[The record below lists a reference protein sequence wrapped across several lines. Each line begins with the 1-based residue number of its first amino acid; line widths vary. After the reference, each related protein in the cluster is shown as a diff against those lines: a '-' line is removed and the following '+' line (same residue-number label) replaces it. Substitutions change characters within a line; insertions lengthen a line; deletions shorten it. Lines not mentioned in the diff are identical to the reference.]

1 MNISQL
7 LEALKGTSTTLSVGE
22 KLFAGIS
29 VTILSMVVVI
39 IVLTLIAVLI
49 NLLQIER
56 HKSKDNND
64 VVITST
70 DTLNSQEIVE
80 NDTELISV
88 ITAAICASTG
98 NSIDNLIVK
107 KIIRNNNSQSAWQT
121 MTKNTT
127 K

>member
-7 LEALKGTSTTLSVGE
+7 LEALKGTSSALSVGE
-22 KLFAGIS
+22 KLLAGIS

-49 NLLQIER
+49 NILQIE
-56 HKSKDNND
+56 KPKPKDDND
-64 VVITST
+64 VIITPT
-70 DTLNSQEIVE
+70 DTFDSQKTVE
-80 NDTELISV
+80 NDTELVSV

>member
-7 LEALKGTSTTLSVGE
+7 LEALKGTSSSLSVGE
-22 KLFAGIS
+22 KLLAGIS

-49 NLLQIER
+49 NLLQMER
-56 HKSKDNND
+56 PKSKNDND
-64 VVITST
+64 IVITPT
-70 DTLNSQEIVE
+70 DTFYSQETVE
-80 NDTELISV
+80 NDTELVSV

>member
-7 LEALKGTSTTLSVGE
+7 LEALKGTSSALSVGE
-22 KLFAGIS
+22 KLLAGIS

-56 HKSKDNND
+56 PKSKNDND
-64 VVITST
+64 VVITPI
-70 DTLNSQEIVE
+70 DTFDLQESVE
-80 NDTELISV
+80 NDTELVSV

-98 NSIDNLIVK
+98 NSVDNLIVK
-107 KIIRNNNSQSAWQT
+107 KIIRNNNLQSAWQT
-121 MTKNTT
+121 MPKNTT

>member
-7 LEALKGTSTTLSVGE
+7 LEALKETSSTLSVGD
-22 KLFAGIS
+22 KLLAGIS
-29 VTILSMVVVI
+29 VAILSMAVVV

-56 HKSKDNND
+56 HKSKNDND
-64 VVITST
+64 VVITPT
-70 DTLNSQEIVE
+70 DTFDSQESVE
-80 NDTELISV
+80 DNTELISV
-88 ITAAICASTG
+88 ITAAICTSTG
-98 NSIDNLIVK
+98 NSIDNVIVK

-121 MTKNTT
+121 MTKNIT